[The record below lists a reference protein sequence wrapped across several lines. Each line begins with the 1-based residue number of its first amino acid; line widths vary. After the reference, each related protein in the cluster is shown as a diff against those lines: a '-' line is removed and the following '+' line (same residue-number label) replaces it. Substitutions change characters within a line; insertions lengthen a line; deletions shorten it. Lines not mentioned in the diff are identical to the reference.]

1 MKIITNLRNKLNER
15 EDELL
20 SEVDNIFSNIY
31 PEEKLI
37 LSYEK
42 IPKKINTILNQR
54 NSLDEQFNDSSY

>member
-37 LSYEK
+37 LNYEK
-42 IPKKINTILNQR
+42 IPKKINEILNQR
-54 NSLDEQFNDSSY
+54 NH